1 MWIVIYKLYAEYII
15 EYKPIYIVIADR
27 MFDSKVK
34 EKKRKKINS
43 LVQQRMNETDT
54 KDEKLV
60 RQEIMRELRKK
71 GKEKKNEELEVVKK
85 QVRDQLGW

>member
-1 MWIVIYKLYAEYII
+1 
-15 EYKPIYIVIADR
+15 

-43 LVQQRMNETDT
+43 LVQQRMNETDN

>member
-1 MWIVIYKLYAEYII
+1 
-15 EYKPIYIVIADR
+15 